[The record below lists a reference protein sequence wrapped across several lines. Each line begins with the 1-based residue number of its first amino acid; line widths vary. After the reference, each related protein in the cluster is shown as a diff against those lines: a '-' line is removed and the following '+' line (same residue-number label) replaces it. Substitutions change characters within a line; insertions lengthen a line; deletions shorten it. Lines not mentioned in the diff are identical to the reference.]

1 MTQRSGWDA
10 APFWI
15 SLMVSPDELDAMIT
29 SGGSSSS
36 SCPYSLCLKSI
47 RSGPFSW
54 TRSAPESAC
63 ARSAVN
69 VRFDCDAPGERP
81 NRLSAGQAVST
92 NFLSAASAFGAGS
105 VATTCSPLARNSA
118 LQLAPITPGPMMA
131 MRRMGLV
138 SVMSFLR
145 CVLLDFGIG
154 DASEVALGVE
164 EVALVL
170 SIEIGGID
178 RTGEVGDEHPVAG
191 NIEGDADPFHQVRD
205 QNLRH
210 RLVVDRCAID
220 GVAARRIAAVGP
232 IQHAVRKIALAT
244 DGFRQLIKQH
254 LDVGAVRRALAIGN
268 VDIGA
273 AETA

>member
-1 MTQRSGWDA
+1 M
-10 APFWI
+10 
-15 SLMVSPDELDAMIT
+15 
-29 SGGSSSS
+29 
-36 SCPYSLCLKSI
+36 

-54 TRSAPESAC
+54 TRSASATAC
-63 ARSAVN
+63 ASAAVN
-69 VRFDCDAPGERP
+69 FKFDCDAPGEMP

-92 NFLSAASAFGAGS
+92 NYLSEASAFGAMS

-118 LQLAPITPGPMMA
+118 VQLAPITPVPTMA

-154 DASEVALGVE
+154 DASEIALGVE

-170 SIEIGGID
+170 SIEIRGID

-205 QNLRH
+205 QNLRR
-210 RLVVDRCAID
+210 RLFVDRCAID

-232 IQHAVRKIALAT
+232 IQHAVRQIELEI
-244 DGFRQLIKQH
+244 DGFRQMTKKH
-254 LDVGAVRRALAIGN
+254 
-268 VDIGA
+268 
-273 AETA
+273 